1 MSLMK
6 LYTGCRPS
14 CSHPKAGLGGRILS
28 QDGGRGYLPEASVS
42 HYLGLSVGQLDLLP
56 DVAVG
61 FHWGE

>member
-6 LYTGCRPS
+6 LYTGCQPS

-28 QDGGRGYLPEASVS
+28 QDGGRGYLP
-42 HYLGLSVGQLDLLP
+42 HCLGLSVGQLDLLP

-61 FHWGE
+61 FHRGE